1 MYRASHG
8 REGAYRIV
16 ELLLGNRKDAMKSDN
31 VLTKQQRIAELACLH
46 REVSFTSLA
55 YYIDEQW
62 LYEAYQRT
70 RRDGAAG
77 VDKVTAT
84 EYESNL
90 SENLKSLLTCFKTG
104 KYYAPPV
111 KRVYIPKDAKGKEMR
126 PLGIPTLEDK
136 ILQRAVMMVLE
147 PIYETE
153 FYGCSYGFRP
163 RKSVHKALEEMWHTI
178 MSMNGCTILEV
189 DIRNFYGTLQHNVLQ
204 GFIKQRV
211 CDGVLT
217 RTIGKWLNA
226 GVLEDDVLQYP
237 EEGTPQGGVISPLLS
252 NVYLHYV
259 LDQWFEEEIVPRLV
273 SQARM
278 IRFADD
284 FVILFKDKT
293 DAQRVE
299 KVIWRRF
306 EKYGLALHSEKT
318 QLIDFVMPVSLPA
331 KMKSFDFLGFT
342 HFWGKSRKGNTV
354 VKRKTAK
361 KKLRRSIVAVN
372 QWCKENRHEDI
383 KWQWTKLCQKLN
395 GHYGFYGITP
405 NSYSITKYFE
415 QVKRCWRKWL
425 DRRNRSRQMN
435 WDTFNKL
442 LKRFPLPKPR
452 IVHKFA

>member
-1 MYRASHG
+1 M
-8 REGAYRIV
+8 AY
-16 ELLLGNRKDAMKSDN
+16 N
-31 VLTKQQRIAELACLH
+31 
-46 REVSFTSLA
+46 
-55 YYIDEQW
+55 
-62 LYEAYQRT
+62 
-70 RRDGAAG
+70 
-77 VDKVTAT
+77 
-84 EYESNL
+84 
-90 SENLKSLLTCFKTG
+90 
-104 KYYAPPV
+104 
-111 KRVYIPKDAKGKEMR
+111 
-126 PLGIPTLEDK
+126 
-136 ILQRAVMMVLE
+136 
-147 PIYETE
+147 
-153 FYGCSYGFRP
+153 
-163 RKSVHKALEEMWHTI
+163 
-178 MSMNGCTILEV
+178 
-189 DIRNFYGTLQHNVLQ
+189 
-204 GFIKQRV
+204 
-211 CDGVLT
+211 
-217 RTIGKWLNA
+217 
-226 GVLEDDVLQYP
+226 DVLQYP
-237 EEGTPQGGVISPLLS
+237 GEGTPQGGVISPLLS

-273 SQARM
+273 SQARL

-284 FVILFKDKT
+284 FVILFKDKA

-299 KVIWRRF
+299 KVIWKRF
-306 EKYGLALHSEKT
+306 EKYGLTLHPEKT

-342 HFWGKSRKGNTV
+342 HFWGKSRKGNAV

-361 KKLRRSIVAVN
+361 KKLRRSIVTVN

-425 DRRNRSRQMN
+425 DRRNRNRQMN